1 MSKRLELAKRITGK
15 EQYYTLP
22 EVVDQ
27 CIQIALPYLGDEDI
41 LEPCGGTGEFING
54 LLRNGIVSD
63 RIHSIDI
70 EPKHELV
77 EQGNFL
83 EQEMPPYA
91 SQQYFTITNP
101 PYGRANSLAVKF
113 FNQASECS
121 TYICFLIPKAWRKW
135 SVINKLHENYHL
147 VEDVDMPKVAFYNDD
162 GPIEGGNLA
171 TVFQVWERRSE
182 KREKITVEDRG
193 YLTNSTPTESD
204 VAITF
209 FGYSSGRIE
218 TDFERV
224 PNTTKKYFKVKDDSV
239 IEALKSVDYK
249 RFNQN
254 VSYTP
259 ALSILEIN
267 YLLNEFFD
275 KKC

>member
-1 MSKRLELAKRITGK
+1 MSKRLELAKRISGK

-27 CIQIALPYLGDEDI
+27 CVEIALPYLGEEDI
-41 LEPCGGTGEFING
+41 LEPAGGTGEFIKG
-54 LLRNGIVSD
+54 LIKKGINAD
-63 RIHSIDI
+63 RIQSFDI
-70 EPKHELV
+70 EPKYDLV
-77 EQGNFL
+77 EKGDFL
-83 EQEMPPYA
+83 NQTMMPYA
-91 SQQYFTITNP
+91 FGQVFTITNP

-113 FNQASECS
+113 FNHAAECS
-121 TYICFLIPKAWRKW
+121 TYICFLVPKAWRKW
-135 SVINKLHENYHL
+135 SVINKLNDHYHL

-162 GPIEGGNLA
+162 GPIQGGNLS
-171 TVFQVWERRSE
+171 TVFQVWERRAE
-182 KREKITVEDRG
+182 KRQKITVENRG
-193 YLTNSTPTESD
+193 YLENSTPTDAD

-218 TDFERV
+218 TEFERV
-224 PNTTKKYFKVKDDSV
+224 PNTTKKYFKIKDQSV
-239 IEALKSVDYK
+239 VTALQNVDFT

-267 YLLNEFFD
+267 YLLNEYFD
-275 KKC
+275 TH